1 MIFIFFFVIGVLSA
15 GGGFV
20 VYNECAFGYLNG
32 CGRFGWCVSACM
44 SD

>member
-1 MIFIFFFVIGVLSA
+1 MIFIFFFVIAILSG

-32 CGRFGWCVSACM
+32 FGRFRVVCVGM
-44 SD
+44 YE